1 MASTHTVTETF
12 ARNVCIRNQ
21 FKIAFKRI
29 MGYSSDEYEKYLE
42 AISLHKI
49 VSIIFWAYSYNEYGK
64 KVKWIEL
71 ILNVNWKEHN
81 DYLIRGEKTVEL
93 KRKWNG
99 VLPEIEVAID
109 DIESFIE
116 QNQLVSTFSVN
127 FLPDLSRNEY
137 DGYMESLGL
146 VHEKAVPWKE
156 DIVDIRS
163 NEDMVSIYKKSA
175 REVPEL
181 TAELRVA
188 SKLV

>member
-29 MGYSSDEYEKYLE
+29 MGYSSDEYNKYIE

-49 VSIIFWAYSYNEYGK
+49 ASIIFWAYSYNGYGEK
-64 KVKWIEL
+64 EKWIEL

-81 DYLIRGEKTVEL
+81 DYLIKGEETVEL

-109 DIESFIE
+109 DIQSFIE
-116 QNQLVSTFSVN
+116 QNQLESTFSVE
-127 FLPDLSRNEY
+127 FVPDISRNEY

-146 VHEKAVPWKE
+146 VKGKAVPWKE
-156 DIVDIRS
+156 DMVDIRS
-163 NEDMVSIYKKSA
+163 KEDMVSFYKKSA

>member
-1 MASTHTVTETF
+1 MAFTETVTETF

-29 MGYSSDEYEKYLE
+29 MGYSSDEYKKYLE

-49 VSIIFWAYSYNEYGK
+49 DSIIFFAYGYNSYGK
-64 KVKWIEL
+64 KEKWIEL

-81 DYLIRGEKTVEL
+81 NYLIRGEKTVEL

-116 QNQLVSTFSVN
+116 ENQLVPTFYVEFVS
-127 FLPDLSRNEY
+127 DLSRNEY
-137 DGYMESLGL
+137 DSYMESLGL
-146 VHEKAVPWKE
+146 VSVKAIPWKE
-156 DIVDIRS
+156 DMVECS
-163 NEDMVSIYKKSA
+163 PKEDMVSLYKKSA

-181 TAELRVA
+181 TAELRIA
-188 SKLV
+188 SKFV